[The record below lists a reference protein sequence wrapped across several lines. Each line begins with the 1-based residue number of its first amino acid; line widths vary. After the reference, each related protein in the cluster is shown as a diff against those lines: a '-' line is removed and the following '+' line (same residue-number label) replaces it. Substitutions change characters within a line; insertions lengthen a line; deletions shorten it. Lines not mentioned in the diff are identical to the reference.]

1 MGTGGDTGWASPVIT
16 TGKPTGILIDPFLYH
31 VFCTKIKWY
40 KFYGTFFVPNIL
52 YQKNMVQISW
62 YKYICLMKRES
73 FVQDLL
79 DFLRIGH
86 KEMAEFF
93 NISRQMFNKSALGTR
108 KFPFHLNQRRLDML
122 NLMARMKAE
131 KANQPEE
138 NPTGF
143 SPSFKQSRLDR
154 VENRI
159 RILNEQLTKMSN
171 NSKSYRNALEFY
183 ERMKT
188 EFPDLTPLDLAW
200 IQKETDKITPHLSD
214 DQGIEQKLWEL
225 KMLQMELKELK

>member
-1 MGTGGDTGWASPVIT
+1 
-16 TGKPTGILIDPFLYH
+16 
-31 VFCTKIKWY
+31 
-40 KFYGTFFVPNIL
+40 
-52 YQKNMVQISW
+52 
-62 YKYICLMKRES
+62 MKKES

-79 DFLRIGH
+79 DFLQIGQ

-93 NISRQMFNKSALGTR
+93 NISRELFNKSALGTR

-122 NLMARMKAE
+122 NLMARIKAE

-138 NPTGF
+138 NSTGF
-143 SPSFKQSRLDR
+143 SPSFKQSRLEK

-171 NSKSYRNALEFY
+171 DSKTHRNALEFY
-183 ERMKT
+183 DRMKS

-200 IQKETDKITPHLSD
+200 IQKETDKITPHLSED
-214 DQGIEQKLWEL
+214 STKEQKQWEL
-225 KMLQMELKELK
+225 KMLEMELKVLKL